1 MAEFLVK
8 FMPGGQTVSVPE
20 GTNLLEAARSAG
32 LTPNAPCGGKGTC
45 GKCKVRLLHLPD
57 SPEVLACQTVIT
69 GPMTVRFLSDENKS
83 QVIST
88 KSNLGLGQF
97 PPDSEEGYCVA
108 FDIGTT
114 TVVGY
119 LLSADGQELGSV
131 GRLNPQM
138 TYGADVISRI
148 NYCLENTQEPL
159 TTVIRSTLK
168 EQILLL
174 CEKQGITDTEIRTIA
189 VVGNTCMHHMLMAI
203 DPRPLVT
210 PPYSPGEKRPLQ
222 VSAME
227 LLGICPNA
235 QVRVFPNIAGFVGGD
250 TVGCM
255 TATRFDQFEELTL
268 LLDIGTNG
276 EMVLGD
282 RHRRVACS
290 AAAGP
295 AFEGAK
301 ISCGMR
307 GTEGAVE
314 HVALRGGQLTCT
326 VIGGGEPKGLCGSGL
341 LDLVAALLD
350 MGIID
355 ESGRMEAGAFSLCP
369 HVTLTQKDIREVQLA
384 KAAIRAGIE
393 LLCAHL
399 GRRPEE
405 IRRVLLA
412 GAFGSSMSP
421 ASACRIG
428 MLPPALLDRVHP
440 IGNAA
445 GAGAKL
451 CALSAREFAYS
462 QTLAAG
468 TEFLELASMPGFQD
482 CFVDA
487 LEFEEVTP

>member
-1 MAEFLVK
+1 MVDGREVSAC
-8 FMPGGQTVSVPE
+8 QTTVARDMTVHTAPEQTLSAPDREPAVPV
-20 GTNLLEAARSAG
+20 LPAG
-32 LTPNAPCGGKGTC
+32 A
-45 GKCKVRLLHLPD
+45 D
-57 SPEVLACQTVIT
+57 DYVLACDV
-69 GPMTVRFLSDENKS
+69 
-83 QVIST
+83 
-88 KSNLGLGQF
+88 
-97 PPDSEEGYCVA
+97 
-108 FDIGTT
+108 GTT
-114 TVVGY
+114 TVAVY
-119 LLSADGQELGSV
+119 LLDGRTGALLARQSAV
-131 GRLNPQM
+131 NPQCAF
-138 TYGADVISRI
+138 GAGVISRI
-148 NYCLENTQEPL
+148 QHALRGGAEELKTAIGETLRRLCAEAAAPAGIDPAAL
-159 TTVIRSTLK
+159 TRAAL
-168 EQILLL
+168 
-174 CEKQGITDTEIRTIA
+174 A
-189 VVGNTCMHHMLMAI
+189 GNTAMHHLQLGI
-203 DPRPLVT
+203 DPAPLVT
-210 PPYSPGEKRPLQ
+210 PPYMPAVRR
-222 VSAME
+222 AME
-227 LLGICPNA
+227 LGRT
-235 QVRVFPNIAGFVGGD
+235 RVLPNIAGFVGGD

-341 LDLVAALLD
+341 LDQVAALLD

-355 ESGRMEAGAFSLCP
+355 ESGRMAAGAIALCP
-369 HVTLTQKDIREVQLA
+369 QVKLTQKDVREVQLA

-399 GRRPEE
+399 GSRPEE

-428 MLPPALLDRVHP
+428 MLPPVLLDRVHP

-468 TEFLELASMPGFQD
+468 TEFLELASMPGVQD

-487 LEFEEVTP
+487 LEFEEAIP